1 MIHSKLL
8 PLALLAFCPT
18 LLAGQFG
25 NFTYAE
31 TGDSITITGF
41 VSNVS
46 GPLEIPESIGGK
58 PVTEI
63 GDNAFVGMAQPT
75 SLTIPDSV
83 IRIGSKAFWGCRRLA
98 SVKLGS
104 GVSNVGES
112 AFHSCERLEEIN
124 IPPALNALSSG
135 MFSDCGKLD
144 LQTVPETVTRI
155 EDHAFSQ
162 CWGMTRFTIPKT
174 VQFLGQ
180 SVFWSCAQLEEVTI
194 EEGIQSIPALSFAS
208 CSSLR
213 KVVIP
218 ESVTSI
224 GIYAFEGCGGLKS
237 VKLPSQL
244 ETIQLGVFRNCSS
257 LEAVVI
263 PPNVH
268 SLEYQAFFGCS
279 NLRGISIPES
289 VTSMEDW
296 VFGGCDSLVSFTL
309 PTSITK
315 IPDRTFW
322 ECRSLSILA
331 IPGHVTSIGESAF
344 EGCFSLRSIKFHPGV
359 TELGNRAF
367 YWCTGLISAVFQ
379 GNAPLIGDEAFN
391 LCAKGFSIHFQEGAA
406 GFTTPLWNGYPAGL
420 ASPEI
425 AVIEPQ
431 DPMSIDG
438 EIEMEQGYPL
448 DFGSVA
454 IGTPS
459 TITLKVW
466 NNGGSDLS
474 GFSFAISGT
483 HSDEFTVVKAPSQP
497 IIPGTYSFFTI
508 RFVPGKIG
516 NRSAALHVHSNDSD
530 ENPIHIRLAGAGN
543 RGPEIAVWQTKKIEL
558 RDGVSYS
565 FGTVGVR
572 HVSVTREFTI
582 RNKGVT
588 PLTNIKVTKSG
599 RDTKCFKV
607 IPPAL
612 TTVQPGGRIVFSV
625 TFNPLFVGRHKASLR
640 ISSSDRDESDFDFTM
655 IGEGEPMVPSF
666 RGVFGGKRSSGGG
679 RSLMDLHGGRHT
691 QFEGTIEING
701 SRYRTLTI
709 PRFPGDTSPPSRV
722 EVSANLI
729 EWRSGRDHTTVL
741 VDDKRMLKVR
751 DNVPIALGKK
761 RFIRLRPL

>member
-1 MIHSKLL
+1 MIHCKLL
-8 PLALLAFCPT
+8 PLLLLAFCPT

-46 GPLEIPESIGGK
+46 GPLEIPESIRGK
-58 PVTEI
+58 PVTAI

-75 SLTIPDSV
+75 SLSIPDSV
-83 IRIGSKAFWGCRRLA
+83 IRIGSKAFWGCRSLV

-112 AFHSCERLEEIN
+112 AFHSCESLEEIN
-124 IPPALNALSSG
+124 IPPALNTISSG

-144 LQTVPETVTRI
+144 LRTVPETVTRI

-174 VQFLGQ
+174 VQFLGH
-180 SVFWSCAQLEEVTI
+180 SVFWSCAQLEVVTF
-194 EEGIQSIPALSFAS
+194 EEGIQSIPALTFVS
-208 CSSLR
+208 CSSLW

-224 GIYAFEGCGGLKS
+224 GMYAFEGCGGLKS

-244 ETIQLGVFRNCSS
+244 ETMQLGVFMNCSS
-257 LEAVVI
+257 LETVVI

-296 VFGGCDSLVSFTL
+296 VFGGCHSLVSFTL

-315 IPDRTFW
+315 IPNRTFW
-322 ECRSLSILA
+322 ECQSLSLLA

-359 TELGNRAF
+359 TELGDRAF
-367 YWCTGLISAVFQ
+367 YWCTGLISAIFQ
-379 GNAPLIGDEAFN
+379 GNAPMIGDEAFN
-391 LCAKGFSIHFQEGAA
+391 LCAKGFSIHFQEGAT

-431 DPMSIDG
+431 DPMSVDG

-474 GFSFAISGT
+474 GFSLAIAGT
-483 HSDEFTVVKAPSQP
+483 HPDDFAVAKALSQP
-497 IIPGTYSFFTI
+497 IIPGTYSTFTI

-516 NRSAALHVHSNDSD
+516 DRTAELYVHSNDSN

-543 RGPEIAVWQTKKIEL
+543 QGPEIAVWQSQKIEL
-558 RDGVSYS
+558 RDRGSYS

-582 RNKGVT
+582 RNNGVT
-588 PLTNIKVTKSG
+588 PLTSIKVRKSG
-599 RDTKCFKV
+599 RDARCFKI
-607 IPPAL
+607 IPPAR
-612 TTVQPGGRIVFSV
+612 TTIPPGGRIAFSV
-625 TFNPLFVGRHKASLR
+625 TFNPLFVGRHKAGLR
-640 ISSSDRDESDFDFTM
+640 ISSSDRDESDFDFAM
-655 IGEGEPMVPSF
+655 IGKGEPMVPSF
-666 RGVFGGKRSSGGG
+666 RGEFDSKRSSGVGQFI
-679 RSLMDLHGGRHT
+679 MDLHEGQLT
-691 QFEGTIEING
+691 QFDGTIGING

-709 PRFPGDTSPPSRV
+709 LRSPGNTSIPSRV
-722 EVSANLI
+722 EVSENLI
-729 EWRSGRDHTTVL
+729 EWFSGRDHTTVL

-751 DNVPIALGKK
+751 DNVPIAPGKK